1 MQFKSQPEVDKTTK
15 KVTFDFFDKLKYP
28 AKSKFRELFYY
39 LGARFIRGQ
48 RDSWEFPNFVSNE
61 TISEIIHNTC
71 FECGGLMGNG
81 IAIQNGVLK
90 APGDRESSI
99 CYTPYVDPNNHSVI
113 NVRKCT
119 VCGHSHTQTR

>member
-61 TISEIIHNTC
+61 TISEIIRNTC
-71 FECGGLMGNG
+71 FECGGLMGDTWASDNV
-81 IAIQNGVLK
+81 N
-90 APGDRESSI
+90 SI
-99 CYTPYVDPNNHSVI
+99 HI
-113 NVRKCT
+113 RKCK
-119 VCGHSHTQTR
+119 VCGHSHT

>member
-1 MQFKSQPEVDKTTK
+1 MQFKTSFKSGQLIVKFNEDDYYKHKQIFLDSLMESLK
-15 KVTFDFFDKLKYP
+15 KIGGKYTFNLV
-28 AKSKFRELFYY
+28 
-39 LGARFIRGQ
+39 
-48 RDSWEFPNFVSNE
+48 WEFPIFVASGVIE
-61 TISEIIHNTC
+61 EIIHNTC
-71 FECGGLMGNG
+71 FVCCGLMGDG

-119 VCGHSHTQTR
+119 ACGHSHT

>member
-1 MQFKSQPEVDKTTK
+1 MQFDYHKEIGTDYAT
-15 KVTFDFFDKLKYP
+15 VTFTGHLYRLPVKAHNSLMNVLEKLGGIVDHEVN
-28 AKSKFRELFYY
+28 SCEFKFP
-39 LGARFIRGQ
+39 
-48 RDSWEFPNFVSNE
+48 SFVSS
-61 TISEIIHNTC
+61 IVIAQVIHNTC

-119 VCGHSHTQTR
+119 VCGHSHT